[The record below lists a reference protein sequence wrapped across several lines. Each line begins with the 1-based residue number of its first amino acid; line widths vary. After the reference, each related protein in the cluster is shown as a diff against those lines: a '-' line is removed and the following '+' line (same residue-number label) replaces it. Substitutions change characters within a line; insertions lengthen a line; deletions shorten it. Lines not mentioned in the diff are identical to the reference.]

1 MIPKRD
7 FGITRLEALFTP
19 EILDLQMDVS
29 LVESYREQRRRF
41 ILKRLELQTQIML
54 IVGVTLTAFFIWN
67 NQQPNGKIYA
77 LKIGLLIEFFI
88 FICWLLCRTKIGER
102 YPHVM
107 FLNLSW
113 SVTCVIQI
121 YTAVLF
127 DFVEPFTNIWN
138 LMFITQATLIPVL
151 WRTHLISQ
159 IGTIICYLGLYLIY
173 RPQFRHPLSLYI
185 ENGMYCF
192 WTAIICVF
200 SVYLYEKLRKKEFRA
215 RQELEI
221 AQKQSEKLI
230 LNILPQVIADQLKQQ
245 PTTIADSFLE
255 VTVLFADIVGFT
267 ELSSHTSPPQ
277 LVELL
282 NEIFCLFDELAELHG
297 IEKIKTIGDA
307 YMAVA
312 GLPSH
317 RSDHAI
323 AIANMA
329 LDMQQAVNQF
339 NQEQN
344 QSFRIRIGI
353 STGPVVAGVIGLKKF
368 AYDLWGD
375 TVNTASRMESH
386 GIPDFIQVCEA
397 SYDLLK
403 EDYLL
408 QKRGLIQVK
417 GKGEMITYLLLGA
430 KLNNQ

>member
-7 FGITRLEALFTP
+7 FGITQLEALLAS
-19 EILDLQMDVS
+19 EISDLEIDVS
-29 LVESYREQRRRF
+29 LVESYREQRQRF
-41 ILKRLELQTQIML
+41 ILKRLKLQTKIML
-54 IVGVTLTAFFIWN
+54 IAGFTLTAFFVWN
-67 NQQPNGKIYA
+67 NQPLEGKIDA
-77 LKIGLLIEFFI
+77 LKIGLLLQSFI
-88 FICWLLCRTKIGER
+88 VTCWLLCKTKIGDR
-102 YPHVM
+102 YPHIL

-121 YTAVLF
+121 YTAILF
-127 DFVEPFTNIWN
+127 NFVEPFYNIWS
-138 LMFITQATLIPVL
+138 LMFITQATMIPVL
-151 WRTHLISQ
+151 WRYHLISQ
-159 IGTIICYLGLYLIY
+159 IGTIVCYVGLYIIY
-173 RPQFRHPLSLYI
+173 RPQFRHPLYFYV
-185 ENGMYCF
+185 ENSIYLF
-192 WTAIICVF
+192 WTGAICVF
-200 SVYLYEKLRKKEFRA
+200 SVYLYEKLSKKEFRA
-215 RQELEI
+215 RQELQI
-221 AQKQSEKLI
+221 AQQQSEKLL
-230 LNILPQVIADQLKQQ
+230 LNILPQVIAEQLKQQ

-267 ELSSHTSPPQ
+267 ELSSHTSPPE

-297 IEKIKTIGDA
+297 VEKIKTIGDA

-312 GLPSH
+312 GLPHH

-329 LDMQQAVNQF
+329 LDMQKALAKF

-386 GIPDFIQVCEA
+386 GIPDRIQICEN
-397 SYDLLK
+397 SYHLLK
-403 EDYLL
+403 QHYTIE
-408 QKRGLIQVK
+408 KRGLIKVK
-417 GKGEMITYLLLGA
+417 GKGEMMTYLLVGSTI
-430 KLNNQ
+430 NNQ